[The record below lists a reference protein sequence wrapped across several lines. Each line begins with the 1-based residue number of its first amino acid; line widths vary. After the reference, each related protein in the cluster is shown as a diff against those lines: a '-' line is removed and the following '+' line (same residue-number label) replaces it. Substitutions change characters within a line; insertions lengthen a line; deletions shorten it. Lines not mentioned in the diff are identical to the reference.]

1 MKSLTIKARAKINL
15 GLQVLN
21 KRTDNFH
28 EINTIFYSIG
38 LSDEI
43 EMEINDNISL
53 ITTPPLGIDEK
64 DNLVF
69 KAANLLKERYKIK
82 SGVQINLK
90 KNIPAAAGLGGGSS
104 DAAATLTALAEL
116 WAIDTKRDDM
126 LRIAAAIGSDVP
138 FFLRNGTAAARGRGE
153 ILEYF
158 DFKLTYWLLVVNPG
172 IPVSTEQA
180 YKALGRGSASQTPVD
195 FRSALTS
202 AAQNRKSIRDILT
215 NDFEEPAF
223 RRHPQLPAI
232 KNAMYDCRA
241 ELALMSGSGSSI
253 FGLFN
258 NEADARSARRK
269 FPDYFTFLDSPD
281 SD

>member
-21 KRTDNFH
+21 KRPDNFH
-28 EINTIFYSIG
+28 EINTIFHSIG

-104 DAAATLTALAEL
+104 DAAATLIALAEL
-116 WAIDTKRDDM
+116 WAIDGNRDDM
-126 LRIAAAIGSDVP
+126 LNIAAALGSDVP
-138 FFLRNGTAAARGRGE
+138 FFLRKGTAAARGRGE
-153 ILEYF
+153 KLEYF
-158 DFKLTYWLLVVNPG
+158 DFKLPYWLLVVNPG
-172 IPVSTEQA
+172 IAIPTERA
-180 YKALGRGSASQTPVD
+180 YAALGRDSAGRIPVD
-195 FRSALTS
+195 FRSAL
-202 AAQNRKSIRDILT
+202 APAGDKRKPISEILT
-215 NDFEEPAF
+215 NDFEEAAF
-223 RRHPQLPAI
+223 KLHPELPAI
-232 KNAMYDCRA
+232 KKLLYECQAA
-241 ELALMSGSGSSI
+241 LALMSGSGSSI
-253 FGLFN
+253 FGLFT
-258 NEADARSARRK
+258 NEADARFARRK
-269 FPDYFTFLDSPD
+269 FPKYFTYLDTPD
-281 SD
+281 TD